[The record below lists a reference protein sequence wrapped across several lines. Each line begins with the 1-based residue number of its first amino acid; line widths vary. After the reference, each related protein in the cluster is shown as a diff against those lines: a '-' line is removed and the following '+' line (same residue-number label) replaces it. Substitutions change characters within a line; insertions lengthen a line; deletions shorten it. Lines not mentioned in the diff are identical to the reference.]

1 MENRRQDDATMQ
13 VIAERINA
21 LHTDVNDLRYA
32 MKDSMREM
40 ATAVT
45 KLVVIE
51 ERQIHMNQSYDRLSN
66 ALEKCNASNAVLEK
80 RIDTIEKEQ
89 PLTKQVTSWVMRG
102 VWAVV
107 TAAAIFVAKT
117 IGVM

>member
-1 MENRRQDDATMQ
+1 MENRNRRQDDATMQ

-66 ALEKCNASNAVLEK
+66 ALEKCNASNDVLEK
-80 RIDTIEKEQ
+80 RIDAIEK
-89 PLTKQVTSWVMRG
+89 SNH
-102 VWAVV
+102 
-107 TAAAIFVAKT
+107 
-117 IGVM
+117 